1 MKFNDISP
9 DLQWYS
15 VNGTSGLKEV
25 TTFNILMPAIFVE
38 SNNE

>member
-9 DLQWYS
+9 GLQWYS

-25 TTFNILMPAIFVE
+25 TTFNLLMPAMLIE
-38 SNNE
+38 SINK